1 MVSEMYWNLRK
12 RFEASDV
19 DPNDDKLAAQ
29 LAAIKWD
36 MDSKG
41 RIKVE
46 RSGTD

>member
-1 MVSEMYWNLRK
+1 MYWNLRK